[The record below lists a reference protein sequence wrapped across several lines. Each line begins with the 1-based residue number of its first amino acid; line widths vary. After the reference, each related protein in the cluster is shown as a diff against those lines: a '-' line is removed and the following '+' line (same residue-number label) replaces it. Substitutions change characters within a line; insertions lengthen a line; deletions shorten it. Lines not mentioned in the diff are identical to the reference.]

1 MFGLRYNKTFSMPCS
16 VNLTFNKDLLSLSK
30 SVGGMSLLMFIKNTV
45 QQKIVKYFDFTFQ
58 MSSETVFMEKARNTW
73 YVFVV
78 QTIIKG

>member
-1 MFGLRYNKTFSMPCS
+1 MPCS

-45 QQKIVKYFDFTFQ
+45 QQKIVNYFDFTFQ

-73 YVFVV
+73 YAFVV